1 MDWQDRWSGTCPGNL
16 PNPDELPPRESDS
29 GPDRN
34 IRQRSNESRLPPLPE
49 RHIVGGVE
57 HGSRGSPVMRQAGRE
72 IREAGEGEDAQP
84 QWSALGS
91 QYDHKRSEH
100 RQNVSRDAGEAVVGI
115 KIDRQRNRE

>member
-34 IRQRSNESRLPPLPE
+34 IRQRSNESRLPPRPE
-49 RHIVGGVE
+49 RHIVGGVD
-57 HGSRGSPVMRQAGRE
+57 HGSRRSPVMRHDGRE

-84 QWSALGS
+84 PLSAFGS
-91 QYDHKRSEH
+91 KYDHKPSDQRKD
-100 RQNVSRDAGEAVVGI
+100 VILDAGKCG
-115 KIDRQRNRE
+115 